1 MIIKELFL
9 EINKLVGAD
18 FDVLECRINNKI
30 DNGLCFSIVWFR
42 FNKKPINIIEIK

>member
-18 FDVLECRINNKI
+18 FDVLECRIN
-30 DNGLCFSIVWFR
+30 
-42 FNKKPINIIEIK
+42 KKKDEPINILSCFLLIHYLYYSIS